1 MAQLTP
7 VIDQVA
13 SFTACVYMQGGPKAE
28 FGNPDR
34 QATDANGVPKWEV
47 VCSVAEP
54 PTFAGRRPNVEPLVV
69 TITAIDDPTAGL
81 TVGQNLLGCFD
92 TLRVG
97 ATAPEAREDDRGRA
111 RVSGGKFYYSAQG
124 IRVTAGVKS

>member
-7 VIDQVA
+7 VIDQAA
-13 SFTACVYMQGGPKAE
+13 SFTTCVYMQGGPKAE

-54 PTFAGRRPNVEPLVV
+54 STFPGRRPNVEPLVV
-69 TITAIDDPTAGL
+69 TITAIDDPVTGL
-81 TVGQNLLGCFD
+81 VVGQPVVFD

-97 ATAPEAREDDRGRA
+97 ATAPEASQREDGTA
-111 RVSGGKFYYSAQG
+111 RVRGGKFYYSAQG
-124 IRVTAGVKS
+124 VRAVVSAKS

>member
-7 VIDQVA
+7 VIDQAA
-13 SFTACVYMQGGPKAE
+13 SFTTCIYMQGGSKPE

-54 PTFAGRRPNVEPLVV
+54 PTFAGRRPNVEPLIV
-69 TITAIDDPTAGL
+69 TITTIEDPTAGL
-81 TVGQNLLGCFD
+81 IVGQPVVFD

-124 IRVTAGVKS
+124 IRAAVGAKS

>member
-7 VIDQVA
+7 VIDQAA
-13 SFTACVYMQGGPKAE
+13 SFTTCVYMQGGAKSE
-28 FGNPDR
+28 YGNPDK

-54 PTFAGRRPNVEPLVV
+54 PTTAGRRPNVEPLVV
-69 TITAIDDPTAGL
+69 TITAIEDPAAGL
-81 TVGQNLLGCFD
+81 AAGQPVVFD

-97 ATAPEAREDDRGRA
+97 ATAPEAREDAFTGKPVA
-111 RVSGGKFYYSAQG
+111 RGGKFYYSA
-124 IRVTAGVKS
+124 RGVRAAVGAKS